1 MIIQAANNAMDKHI
15 PHTGDRKPNVIPGWD
30 VEMDCARQSSLF
42 WHDIWNDCG
51 REKSGIIYDIMKK
64 NRSIY
69 HYKLRALR
77 KIKHIKTKQS
87 VSRGMLRNSPTTYWK
102 STRAIR
108 KKTITILPKLLM
120 EHQAILILQI
130 CFVVNMFHYLIVWSQ
145 QMMS

>member
-1 MIIQAANNAMDKHI
+1 ML
-15 PHTGDRKPNVIPGWD
+15 D

-51 REKSGIIYDIMKK
+51 REKSGRIYDIMKK

-77 KIKHIKTKQS
+77 KTKQS

-108 KKTITILPKLLM
+108 KNNYNSTQVVVGTSGDGNI
-120 EHQAILILQI
+120 AIF
-130 CFVVNMFHYLIVWSQ
+130 FVVNM
-145 QMMS
+145 